1 VMGYGPGVR
10 KSRWRRRI
18 AAVDDKI
25 PTPKPRW
32 FYGDDQLASDALT
45 CLPQLSAM
53 EHKLATLFE
62 GSSVGS

>member
-18 AAVDDKI
+18 AAVDDKTL
-25 PTPKPRW
+25 TPKSRW

-45 CLPQLSAM
+45 SLPQLPAM
-53 EHKLATLFE
+53 EN
-62 GSSVGS
+62 